1 MMDHPRTAARR
12 SNGPSNHRGL
22 VLGIETS
29 CDETSAAVLDRNQ
42 GVLANIVA
50 SQDIHRIYEG
60 VVPEIA
66 SREHV
71 RLLVPTIRTALS
83 AAQATLDEIEA
94 ICVTAGPGLV
104 GSLLVGVTTT
114 KGLALA
120 RGLPFLGV
128 NHLEGHVMSPF
139 LEDASLTPPVLVLV
153 VSGGHTLLV
162 HVPTLDRIEVV
173 GRTRDDAAGEAFDKV
188 AVMLGLGYPGGAA
201 LERHAQGGDDRAYD
215 FPRVRLETESL
226 DFSFSGIKTAVRVL
240 LQRDENARTDR
251 SRDVA
256 ASFQSAVVDV
266 LVEKTLLAQQRYQT
280 PAIAVAGGVA
290 ANGAL
295 RRAFEFAATSRR
307 LKLVIPRLSY
317 CGDNAAMIAYAGRLR
332 LDRGER
338 SDLTLDANPSLP
350 LGSLPNRAVRKR
362 HS

>member
-1 MMDHPRTAARR
+1 MI
-12 SNGPSNHRGL
+12 
-22 VLGIETS
+22 LGIETS
-29 CDETSAAVLDRNQ
+29 CDETSAAVLDE
-42 GVLANIVA
+42 GGTVLSNIIA
-50 SQDIHRIYEG
+50 SQSIHRIYEG

-71 RLLVPTIRTALS
+71 RLLVPTMRTALKEAG
-83 AAQATLDEIEA
+83 AALDDVEA
-94 ICVTAGPGLV
+94 LCVTAGPGLV

-114 KGLALA
+114 KSLALA

-128 NHLEGHVMSPF
+128 NHLEGHVVSPF
-139 LEDASLTPPVLVLV
+139 LEDPSLAPPVLVLV

-162 HVPTLDRIEVV
+162 HVPALDRIEVV

-201 LERHAQGGDDRAYD
+201 LERHAQGGDERAYD
-215 FPRVRLETESL
+215 FPRVRLEAESL

-240 LQRDENARTDR
+240 LQRDERARER

-256 ASFQSAVVDV
+256 ASFQSAIIDI
-266 LVEKTLLAQQRYQT
+266 LLEKTLLAQQRLHS

-295 RRAFEFAATSRR
+295 RRAFESAAGARR

-317 CGDNAAMIAYAGRLR
+317 CGDNAAMIAYAGKLR

-338 SDLTLDANPSLP
+338 SDLTLDADPALP
-350 LGSLPNRAVRKR
+350 LGSLPNRAARKR
-362 HS
+362 RS

>member
-1 MMDHPRTAARR
+1 MI
-12 SNGPSNHRGL
+12 
-22 VLGIETS
+22 LGIETS
-29 CDETSAAVLDRNQ
+29 CDETSAAVL
-42 GVLANIVA
+42 GESGTVLSNVIA
-50 SQDIHRIYEG
+50 SQSIHRIYEG

-71 RLLVPTIRTALS
+71 RLLVPTMRSALKEAGTAL
-83 AAQATLDEIEA
+83 DDVEA
-94 ICVTAGPGLV
+94 LCVTAGPGLV
-104 GSLLVGVTTT
+104 GSLLVGVTTA
-114 KGLALA
+114 KSLALA

-128 NHLEGHVMSPF
+128 NHLEGHVVSPF
-139 LEDASLTPPVLVLV
+139 LEDPSLAPPALVLV

-162 HVPTLDRIEVV
+162 HVPALDRIEVV

-201 LERHAQGGDDRAYD
+201 LERHAQGGDERAYD
-215 FPRVRLETESL
+215 FPRVRLEPESL

-240 LQRDENARTDR
+240 LQRDELSRDR

-256 ASFQSAVVDV
+256 ASFQSAMIEI
-266 LVEKTLLAQQRYQT
+266 LLEKTLLAQQRFQS

-295 RRAFEFAATSRR
+295 RRAFESASAARR

-317 CGDNAAMIAYAGRLR
+317 CGDNAAMIAYAGKLR

-338 SDLTLDANPSLP
+338 SDLTLDADPALP
-350 LGSLPNRAVRKR
+350 LALLPNRAVRKR
-362 HS
+362 RS

>member
-1 MMDHPRTAARR
+1 M
-12 SNGPSNHRGL
+12 
-22 VLGIETS
+22 
-29 CDETSAAVLDRNQ
+29 
-42 GVLANIVA
+42 
-50 SQDIHRIYEG
+50 
-60 VVPEIA
+60 
-66 SREHV
+66 
-71 RLLVPTIRTALS
+71 RTALQEAG
-83 AAQATLDEIEA
+83 AALDDVEA
-94 ICVTAGPGLV
+94 LCVTAGPGLV

-114 KGLALA
+114 KSLALA

-128 NHLEGHVMSPF
+128 NHLEGHVVSPF
-139 LEDASLTPPVLVLV
+139 LEDPSLAPPTIVLV

-162 HVPTLDRIEVV
+162 HVPSLDRIEVV

-201 LERHAQGGDDRAYD
+201 LERHAQGGDERAYD
-215 FPRVRLETESL
+215 FPRVRLEPESL

-240 LQRDENARTDR
+240 LQRDERARER

-256 ASFQSAVVDV
+256 ASFQSAMNDV
-266 LVEKTLLAQQRYQT
+266 LLEKTLLAQQRFQS

-295 RRAFEFAATSRR
+295 RRAFESAAAARR

-317 CGDNAAMIAYAGRLR
+317 CGDNAAMIAYAGKLR

-338 SDLTLDANPSLP
+338 SDLTLDANPALP
-350 LGSLPNRAVRKR
+350 LASLPNRAVRKR
-362 HS
+362 RS